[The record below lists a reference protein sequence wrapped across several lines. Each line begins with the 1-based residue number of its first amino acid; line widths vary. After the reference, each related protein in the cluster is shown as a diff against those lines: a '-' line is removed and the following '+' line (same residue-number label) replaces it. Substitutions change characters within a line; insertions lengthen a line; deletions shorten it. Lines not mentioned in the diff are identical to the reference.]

1 MFFKSNDNRFLAHS
15 NRVRERVRSPRFE
28 TLFQT
33 LFRCFPGFNY
43 SSIVES
49 LSLTEDYTLFFFFF
63 FFSHREDRSLSEW
76 NFIFP
81 STRGIDIDFSPMKI
95 CRRSL
100 SLSLSLALCSFR
112 PLSCSCSCE
121 DEGEKKDIRD
131 LIEVFTMSRPV
142 GFYLFPG

>member
-100 SLSLSLALCSFR
+100 SLSLSLAF
-112 PLSCSCSCE
+112 
-121 DEGEKKDIRD
+121 DESIYIR
-131 LIEVFTMSRPV
+131 TQV
-142 GFYLFPG
+142 GAVRCMYMDRILH